1 MDKAYT
7 RFEHYNG
14 DRAYQDETLVDLALV
29 KPDFGQTSSQG
40 KGFCN
45 VLDKTYTFQDE
56 KLSEYALVIYALD
69 EPGLL
74 DSAAKREYVL
84 AEHDEMVI
92 HRLAVVRNGQ
102 YLDKTKDVQIRVLDH
117 EEQGGRG
124 FLTNR
129 KKLSLI
135 IKDLHL
141 QDILIFENTLV
152 SHAPQSGLKRDF
164 KHVYQDFP
172 DPFWFYGRYVLRVT
186 NQTSQVLTYK
196 ACFFRDDQDQVIDP
210 VAIDLPI
217 GQSYVY
223 AADHFTT
230 AYDPKLE
237 VRPFIDFATKASYG
251 KVAAAAYQV
260 YEKVISQ
267 ESSWLETGAPDLL
280 ADLARYE
287 TLDEKIRFAIE
298 FVQNSIYYV
307 YDAEIMD
314 GHEPQEPQITYETKQ
329 GDCKAKTVLLK
340 SLLDYLDVA
349 STCVLVNYDADYF
362 IPFYCPSPANFN
374 HVILKIAYQGRHYF
388 VDATSRHQFGFL
400 AYRAVLEFMY
410 YLPLE
415 PQADL
420 QFREPFWHQ
429 KHLVEEKVTCQVTE
443 GVGQIDHKLLLRGAN
458 ADGVRQMFKNESD
471 TYLFNCYT
479 TSLYYNMCL
488 TDNFSEKELSEYFTD
503 SQIAI
508 ISDNQDLNELQ
519 IQHDVTLL
527 KPYTVRIGK
536 KQYLNYWDRTYL
548 DDKARDFNSRDLPF
562 WLSHAREKLTIELRT
577 DQKIDDKEKVTT
589 QVCQIDSD
597 FLRYQTTKAVDKQGA
612 RMTIDYSV
620 KTNAAIKGEELA
632 AYLSADKKIRD
643 NHFGVTIDLLAQGF
657 LDRLKKSLIKNKR

>member
-1 MDKAYT
+1 MEKTYT
-7 RFEHYNG
+7 RFEHYSG
-14 DRAYQDETLVDLALV
+14 DRTYQNEQLVEQALANS
-29 KPDFGQTSSQG
+29 DFDQAATQG
-40 KGFCN
+40 KGFCRL
-45 VLDKTYTFQDE
+45 LDKAYIFQDE
-56 KLSEYALVIYALD
+56 KLSEYSIVIYTLD

-84 AEHDEMVI
+84 SEHDEMII
-92 HRLAVVRNGQ
+92 HRMAVVRNGQ
-102 YLDKTKDVQIRVLDH
+102 YLDKADDVQIRILDH

-152 SHAPQSGLKRDF
+152 SHAPQAGLKRDF
-164 KHVYQDFP
+164 KHVYQEFP
-172 DPFWFYGRYVLRVT
+172 DPFWFYDRYVLRTV
-186 NQTSQVLTYK
+186 NQTSQVMTYK
-196 ACFFRDDQDQVIDP
+196 SCFFRDAQHQVIDP
-210 VAIDLPI
+210 IAIDLPI
-217 GQSYVY
+217 DESYVFE
-223 AADHFTT
+223 ADNLTT
-230 AYDPKLE
+230 DYDPKLE
-237 VRPFIDFATKASYG
+237 VRPFIDFATKASYS
-251 KVAAAAYQV
+251 KVSDAAYQI

-267 ESSWLETGAPDLL
+267 NSTWLETSAPDLL
-280 ADLARYE
+280 VELAQHE
-287 TLDEKIRFAIE
+287 TLYEKIRFVIE

-314 GHEPQEPQITYETKQ
+314 GHEPQEPQITYESKQ

-340 SLLDYLDVA
+340 SLLDYLDIA
-349 STCVLVNYDADYF
+349 STCVLVNYEADYF
-362 IPFYCPSPANFN
+362 IPFYCPSPSNFN

-388 VDATSRHQFGFL
+388 VDATSRNQFGFL
-400 AYRAVLEFMY
+400 QYRSVPEFMY
-410 YLPLE
+410 YLPIE

-429 KHLVEEKVTCQVTE
+429 NYLVEETVTCMVTE
-443 GVGQIDHKLLLRGAN
+443 GVGQIDHTLLLRGQN
-458 ADGVRQMFKNESD
+458 ADAIRQMFKNESE

-503 SQIAI
+503 SKIAI
-508 ISDNQDLNELQ
+508 VSDNQDLNELQ

-536 KQYLNYWDRTYL
+536 KEYLNYWDRTYL

-562 WLSHAREKLTIELRT
+562 WLSHAREKLTFELRT
-577 DQKIDDKEKVTT
+577 DRKINDKEKVTL
-589 QVCQIDSD
+589 QECKIDSD
-597 FLRYQTTKAVDKQGA
+597 FLCYQTTKAVDKHGA

-632 AYLSADKKIRD
+632 NYLSSDKKIRD
-643 NHFGVTIDLLAQGF
+643 NNFGMTIDLFEQGF
-657 LDRLKKSLIKNKR
+657 FDKLKKSFVKK